1 MADIVRTRRALAIS
15 FRGRALSRYC
25 LRRLFRENFS
35 REVQIEPAT
44 EEDNFHHM
52 STLTLEQ
59 ISEEALELPRVERAL
74 LAERLA
80 ESLES
85 GDDGS
90 LRRMWAQEALRR
102 RDDIRNGRVQ
112 AIPGEEAL
120 ASVHRALASRR

>member
-1 MADIVRTRRALAIS
+1 
-15 FRGRALSRYC
+15 
-25 LRRLFRENFS
+25 
-35 REVQIEPAT
+35 
-44 EEDNFHHM
+44 M